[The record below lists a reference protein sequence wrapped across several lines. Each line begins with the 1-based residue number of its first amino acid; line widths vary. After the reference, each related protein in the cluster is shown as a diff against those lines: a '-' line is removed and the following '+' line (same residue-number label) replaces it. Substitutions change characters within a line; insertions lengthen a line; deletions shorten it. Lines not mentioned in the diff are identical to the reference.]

1 MAQWKGI
8 SLQLGRTLDR
18 ISLWPKQLFL
28 KTLYL
33 DQSEKIFRTN
43 WSEIMK
49 HFFGKNTYNEMKFLP
64 G

>member
-1 MAQWKGI
+1 M
-8 SLQLGRTLDR
+8 GRHESTMREDCGSNLSEDE
-18 ISLWPKQLFL
+18 IPFF

-33 DQSEKIFRTN
+33 SDQSAKIFRTN

-49 HFFGKNTYNEMKFLP
+49 HIFGKNTYNEMKFLP